1 MTRPLPAGAELF
13 TKRGE
18 QFAKWKPTK
27 GRARTAKVTTGKDG
41 SLRIVEES
49 ATYVAKFRDG
59 SGVVREVS
67 TGCRDEDAARSV
79 LGKLERRAEL
89 VRSDVISSAEASTAD
104 HQGTPIA
111 DHFGAYLAH
120 QQASGVSARH
130 LADLERIGN
139 RMFRECSIGTLRDV
153 RTEAVELWL
162 ANQQAKKMSARTR
175 NIHLQTLR
183 GFCKWSTETARL
195 ASNPLARNVKANEQA
210 DRRRQ
215 RRARTEAELVKLL
228 EVARWRPL
236 AELGRET
243 LAVDASEAEAT
254 GKRRKRSNWTF
265 KPLMFEGLR
274 QAVDRAREKLAEKPE
289 TIAELERVGR
299 ERALIYKT
307 MVLTGLRK
315 GELTSLTVGQ
325 LSLEGAM
332 PFVELAAADEKNRQG
347 STIPLRGDLAQDL
360 KLWLSDRP
368 KPSTLRL
375 RADQATLDS
384 KRPLFVVPE
393 ALGKILD
400 RDLLAAG
407 IAKRDDRGRTI
418 DVHALRHSFGTLLSK
433 GGVSPRTAQAAMRH
447 GSVDLTMNVYTD
459 PKLLDVYGAMEALP
473 TLNLTGSTTHQ
484 QNSMKATG
492 TDAQDGMSHV
502 RHSVSAVAPPVAPK
516 VGQGGQS
523 VAIAD
528 NGSENAD
535 LFSVRLATDENPAKQ
550 AKNPRQQGL
559 RARVLLKSVLGE
571 SRTCNLRLRRPTLY
585 PIELRERVRRR
596 REPTVCNGKRRHHSV
611 MSGFS
616 T

>member
-1 MTRPLPAGAELF
+1 MGSVYRETYTKPVPGSAEIV
-13 TKRGE
+13 TVKGK
-18 QFAKWKPTK
+18 QFAKVKPPK
-27 GRARTAKVTTGKDG
+27 GKAKLLPITTGRNG
-41 SLRIVEES
+41 EPRIVCES
-49 ATYVAKFRDG
+49 PTFVAKYRDG
-59 SGVVREVS
+59 SGVVCKVS

-111 DHFGAYLAH
+111 DHFAAYLTH
-120 QQASGVSARH
+120 LRARETSPRH
-130 LADLERIGN
+130 IEDTKRLAEQV
-139 RMFRECSIGTLRDV
+139 FRDCHIGTLRDV
-153 RTEAVELWL
+153 HHDSVEGWL
-162 ANQQAKKMSARTR
+162 ADRLAANMGARTR
-175 NIHLQTLR
+175 NSYLQSIR
-183 GFCKWSTETARL
+183 GFCAWCVQSGRL
-195 ASNPLARNVKANEQA
+195 AVNPLTRIGKADENC

-215 RRARTEAELVKLL
+215 RRAMTEAELVKLL

-243 LAVDASEAEAT
+243 LAVDGSEAEAT
-254 GKRRKRSNWTF
+254 GKRRKRSNWTY
-265 KPLMFEGLR
+265 KPLSFEGL
-274 QAVDRAREKLAEKPE
+274 QEAVERAREKLAEKPE

-315 GELTSLTVGQ
+315 GELASLTVGQ

-447 GSVDLTMNVYTD
+447 SKIDMTMNVYVD

-492 TDAQDGMSHV
+492 TDVQDGMSHV
-502 RHSVSAVAPPVAPK
+502 RHSVITVAPPVAPK
-516 VGQGGQS
+516 IGQGGQS

-528 NGSENAD
+528 NGSEDAD
-535 LFSVRLATDENPAKQ
+535 LISVRLASVENPVKQ

-559 RARVLLKSVLGE
+559 RARVSE
-571 SRTCNLRLRRPTLY
+571 CS
-585 PIELRERVRRR
+585 R
-596 REPTVCNGKRRHHSV
+596 RESNLQPSASEADALSN
-611 MSGFS
+611 
-616 T
+616 